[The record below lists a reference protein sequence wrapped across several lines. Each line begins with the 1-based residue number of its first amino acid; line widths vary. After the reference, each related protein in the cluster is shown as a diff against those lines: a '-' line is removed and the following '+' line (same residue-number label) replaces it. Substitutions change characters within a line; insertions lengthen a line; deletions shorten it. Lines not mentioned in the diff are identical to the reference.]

1 MYKIPVFVA
10 LLALASCQANEGRID
25 SRHKTIMIK
34 AAGEVETVPDMATFR
49 IHLSCLKPT
58 IGASKQCLVDKSNA
72 LHKKLLNFNLYPKD
86 ILTTSVDLQK
96 GYEWRNNSRVFTG
109 YNSATTLI
117 VTVKNLD
124 NLDRIYTELIENQNL
139 EIGNLVY
146 SHSKLDS
153 LKNEAY
159 LKALRNS
166 KVLADR
172 LLTEL
177 PEKKKEILKIG
188 NVAISASLP
197 EPRDAAQQ
205 DYAVYEQAAT
215 VGVAAQANR
224 SISVSRGT
232 VLVNADLFVE
242 YLIK

>member
-1 MYKIPVFVA
+1 MHKITAIIALVA
-10 LLALASCQANEGRID
+10 LAGCQSGETRFEA
-25 SRHKTIMIK
+25 RHKTIMIK

-49 IHLSCLKPT
+49 IQLACLKPT
-58 IGASKQCLVDKSNA
+58 IGSSKQCLVDKSNA
-72 LHKKLLNFNLYPKD
+72 LNKKLLGFNIDPKD
-86 ILTTSVDLQK
+86 ILTTSVDLHK

-109 YNSATTLI
+109 YNSATTMI
-117 VTVKNLD
+117 VTVKNLN

-139 EIGNLVY
+139 EIGNLAY

-188 NVAISASLP
+188 NVAITASLP

-205 DYAVYEQAAT
+205 DYAYAEAAS

-224 SISVSRGT
+224 NISVSRGT
-232 VLVNADLFVE
+232 VLVNADLYVE

>member
-1 MYKIPVFVA
+1 
-10 LLALASCQANEGRID
+10 
-25 SRHKTIMIK
+25 MIK

-49 IHLSCLKPT
+49 IQLSCLKPT

-72 LHKKLLNFNLYPKD
+72 LHKKLLSFNLDPKD

-109 YNSATTLI
+109 YNSSTTMI

-139 EIGNLVY
+139 EIGNLAY

-188 NVAISASLP
+188 NVAITSSLP
-197 EPRDAAQQ
+197 EAKDAQQ
-205 DYAVYEQAAT
+205 DYAYAEAAAA
-215 VGVAAQANR
+215 GVRTQANQN
-224 SISVSRGT
+224 ISVSRGT
-232 VLVNADLFVE
+232 VLVNAELFVE

>member
-1 MYKIPVFVA
+1 MHKVFLFVA
-10 LLALASCQANEGRID
+10 LIMLAGCQSQE
-25 SRHKTIMIK
+25 SRLQTKHKTIMIK
-34 AAGEVETVPDMATFR
+34 AAGEVETLPDLATFR
-49 IHLSCLKPT
+49 IQLSCLKPT
-58 IGASKQCLVDKSNA
+58 ITASKQCLVEKSNA
-72 LHKKLLNFNLYPKD
+72 LNKKLLGFNIDKKD
-86 ILTTSVDLQK
+86 ILTTSVDLHK

-109 YNSATTLI
+109 YNSATTMI
-117 VTVKNLD
+117 ITVRNLD

-139 EIGNLVY
+139 EIGNLAY
-146 SHSKLDS
+146 SHSRLDS

-197 EPRDAAQQ
+197 EPREEHQNLAYEAAP
-205 DYAVYEQAAT
+205 
-215 VGVAAQANR
+215 VGVSTQANR
-224 SISVSRGT
+224 SISVSKGT
-232 VLVNADLFVE
+232 VLVNAELFVE